1 MTDETPVHHLRHEL
15 LVSGLSDWMS
25 LAEVQQI
32 ISHHQLADTDED
44 RQRLVLTTIGALLN
58 DGLMDIGALPAEG
71 EPFPAWKP
79 VDVALDRLK
88 ERFIDHY
95 SDPTS
100 WDYSIWL
107 NLTEAGRSV
116 AEALRA
122 G

>member
-1 MTDETPVHHLRHEL
+1 MTDETPVQQLRHEL
-15 LVSGLSDWMS
+15 LVSGLSDWVS

-32 ISHHQLADTDED
+32 ISHYQLADTDED
-44 RQRLVLTTIGALLN
+44 RQQLVLKTIGTLLD
-58 DGLMDIGALPAEG
+58 DGLMDLGELPAQDN
-71 EPFPAWKP
+71 PFQAWKP
-79 VDVALDRLK
+79 VNVALDRLK

-107 NLTEAGRSV
+107 GLTDDGRSV